1 LFVFHLAKE
10 LGMTVSQL
18 CAHLTQEE
26 LIGWAAF
33 FEIKAEEEDKAME
46 RAQVSARAQ
55 TMGKR

>member
-1 LFVFHLAKE
+1 
-10 LGMTVSQL
+10 MTVSQL

-55 TMGKR
+55 AMGKR

>member
-1 LFVFHLAKE
+1 MA
-10 LGMTVSQL
+10 QL
-18 CAHLTQEE
+18 SCYLTQEE